1 MKLTKKLLPALGMLA
16 LSACMLVTST
26 FAWFA
31 TNMNVKATGM
41 TVTAKGEQIYLQIIK
56 DSESFTPGAD
66 QSVAGATYTH
76 NPDATPAVKIQLL
89 PTSVRTAGE
98 GSTLSAYTGATA
110 PAWVSAVGKTNVDGS
125 ALNNAYENVTGDAN
139 AEGNNGKY
147 FLKNSFYIR
156 LDPTAG
162 GLTSSALRVSSIDL
176 ATSIQDTTGKNFM
189 KALSVLVVCTI
200 DSGESAQVKGDIWN
214 YNGTQFVHTAG
225 STQLSGDTF
234 TVTDKSAKVDV
245 YVYFD
250 GDNGNCTLAKL
261 AEVTGATYTVDV
273 NFTVA
278 AAQQNQNP

>member
-56 DSESFTPGAD
+56 ESEDFTPGAN
-66 QSVAGATYTH
+66 QLSASATKTH
-76 NPDATPAVKIQLL
+76 NPNPGDGLEPVNIQLL
-89 PTSVRTAGE
+89 PTSVRTAGAD
-98 GSTLSAYTGATA
+98 SALEAYNGTSA
-110 PAWVSAVGKTNVDGS
+110 PAWVSAIGTSNTDGTAIGGVYS
-125 ALNNAYENVTGDAN
+125 NVTNDAN
-139 AEGNNGKY
+139 DTNNNGKY

-162 GLTSSALRVSSIDL
+162 GLTANALRVSSIDL
-176 ATSIQDTTGKNFM
+176 ATSITDATDKNFI
-189 KALSVLVVCTI
+189 KSLSVLVVCTI
-200 DSGESAQVKGDIWN
+200 GTDVRGDLWN
-214 YNGTQFVHTAG
+214 YSNGTSFAHARG
-225 STQLSGDTF
+225 SETLSNGNF

-245 YVYFD
+245 YVFFD
-250 GDNGNCTLAKL
+250 GDNGACTLAEL
-261 AEVTGATYTVDV
+261 AKVASATYTVDV

-278 AAQQNQNP
+278 AAQQNP

>member
-1 MKLTKKLLPALGMLA
+1 MKLTKKLLPAIGMLM

-56 DSESFTPGAD
+56 ESEEFTPGAN
-66 QSVAGATYTH
+66 QLTASATKTH
-76 NPDATPAVKIQLL
+76 NPDATPAENIQLL

-98 GSTLSAYTGATA
+98 GDALSDYTGATA
-110 PAWVSAVGKTNVDGS
+110 PAWVSAIGTSNTVGT
-125 ALNNAYENVTGDAN
+125 ALNGAYNNVTSDAN
-139 AEGNNGKY
+139 TNNGKY

-176 ATSIQDTTGKNFM
+176 ATSIADATGKNFI
-189 KALSVLVVCTI
+189 KSLSVLVVCTI
-200 DSGESAQVKGDIWN
+200 GTDVKGDIWN

-225 STQLSGDTF
+225 STQLSGDIF
-234 TVTDKSAKVDV
+234 NVTDKSAKVDI

-250 GDNGNCTLAKL
+250 GDNGACTLAEL
-261 AEVTGATYTVDV
+261 AKVASATYTVDV

-278 AAQQNQNP
+278 AAQQNS